1 MMTTHAPA
9 RSKAASAVLDTPLG
23 PLTAT
28 VGPQGLTRLAY
39 EAHLDADGPATA
51 HPTLAALAD
60 DLDRYFAGEPLTFS
74 VPVDL
79 EGVSRF
85 ARQVLCACAKVPY
98 GGTTTYGELAHAVGQ
113 PSAARAVG
121 KALGSN
127 PVPIVVPCHRV
138 LRGDGSLGGYSSG
151 LRRKRFLLALEGKV

>member
-1 MMTTHAPA
+1 MSIRTPA
-9 RSKAASAVLDTPLG
+9 RTGTATAVMDSPLG

-39 EAHLDADGPATA
+39 EADLTADGPATA
-51 HPTLAALAD
+51 HPMLAALAD

-79 EGVSRF
+79 GDVTAF
-85 ARQVLCACAKVPY
+85 TRQVLCACAKVAY
-98 GGTTTYGELAHAVGQ
+98 GATTSYGALAAAVGR
-113 PSAARAVG
+113 PGAARAVG
-121 KALGSN
+121 RALGTN

-138 LRGDGSLGGYSSG
+138 LRGNGALGGYSSG
-151 LRRKRFLLALEGKV
+151 LGRKRFLLALEGKA